1 MIYSPQNKT
10 VYTAA
15 YAGAVA
21 GIAAS
26 QRTPTDPLSTDPPT
40 VGEASLA
47 GAWAQEL
54 DTQWAGESSSTL
66 DVLAIEECSAAVFI
80 GSSPP
85 AVEPFLTPSNWAV
98 PVAAVIAIVKAG
110 EAYFTSQGITPD
122 PWPTGSGGSGTT
134 GPTGPT
140 GLTGP
145 TGHTGSTGPT
155 GATGAGATGPTGA
168 TGSGTTGPTGPT
180 GNTGATGAGG
190 ATAAVIF
197 TTNPTQNSSIQ
208 SNRLANQHTSD
219 TTAAAVGLTNF
230 SSDTTGAQAPNTGLY
245 ATISGGDQNAT
256 ETFAANPD
264 YCVIAGG
271 KGNSVSGPYTTVGGG
286 KNNDAFTEGTT
297 VAGGEN
303 NTSSATFATIGGGDF
318 NVAQGAYSTVPGGFG
333 NQANGS
339 YSTAIGSQNTA
350 IGIGSVAMGEN
361 SLTPYEGQNALA
373 SGPLVNGSP
382 LVGSTVQA
390 SSIVMRGHTPG
401 STPGEVATLGFG
413 GASPPTNLGLTLTN
427 GKVYNVIAECAVQIP
442 ASSLCG
448 AHNLSTVVRVAGGT
462 ATIGQSTAPVVY
474 GDAAYLASSS
484 TIQFSV
490 TGNELQLSWG
500 SGFGTAV
507 AAWVVANVRVV
518 EIGQAPV

>member
-1 MIYSPQNKT
+1 MTYTPQNKT

-15 YAGAVA
+15 YAGAIA

-26 QRTPTDPLSTDPPT
+26 QRTPTDSVPTDTPT
-40 VGEASLA
+40 VGEAALA
-47 GAWAQEL
+47 GAWAEEL
-54 DTQWAGESSSTL
+54 DTQWAGASSSTL
-66 DVLAIEECSAAVFI
+66 DVLSIEECSAAVFI
-80 GSSPP
+80 GNCPP
-85 AVEPFLTPSNWAV
+85 AVQPFTTPSNWSV

-110 EAYFTSQGITPD
+110 EAYFTSQGVTPD
-122 PWPTGSGGSGTT
+122 PWPTGGGGSGTT
-134 GPTGPT
+134 GP
-140 GLTGP
+140 TGP

-155 GATGAGATGPTGA
+155 GTTGAGATGPTGA
-168 TGSGTTGPTGPT
+168 TGSGSTGPTGPT
-180 GNTGATGAGG
+180 GSTGATGAGG
-190 ATAAVIF
+190 GTAAVIF

-219 TTAAAVGLTNF
+219 TTAAAVGLTNL
-230 SSDTTGAQAPNTGLY
+230 SSDTSGAQAPNTGLY
-245 ATISGGDQNAT
+245 TTISGGDQNAT
-256 ETFAANPD
+256 LTFAANPD
-264 YCVIAGG
+264 YAVIAGG
-271 KGNSVSGPYTTVGGG
+271 RGNSVSGPYTTIGGG

-303 NTSSATFATIGGGDF
+303 NTASSTSDTVGGGSG
-318 NVAQGAYSTVPGGFG
+318 NTAQGSYSTVPGGFG
-333 NQANGS
+333 NQANGE
-339 YSTAIGSQNTA
+339 YSTAIGAQNIALGAGT
-350 IGIGSVAMGEN
+350 VAAGEN
-361 SLTPYEGQNALA
+361 SLAPYEGQSAFA
-373 SGPLVNGSP
+373 SGPLANGTP
-382 LVGSTVQA
+382 LVGSTVQK
-390 SSIVMRGHTPG
+390 SFIVMRGHTPG

-474 GDAAYLASSS
+474 GDAAYLSSSS

-490 TGNELQLSWG
+490 TGNELQLKWG

-507 AAWVVANVRVV
+507 AAWIVANVRIV
-518 EIGQAPV
+518 EIGQAPI